1 MGLKVFYFQIR
12 HFRNFKLSDLLLQL
26 VIWGSQLSLF
36 LCDFMFLL
44 MSTKHI
50 LTKIA
55 LNIMPLRISCSTEA
69 TVFSGFLIFRFR
81 WCKWNFSRTM
91 LFSMVL
97 IEGPKGKVNLCQIIT
112 SSWCCREVFAMF
124 LYLALL

>member
-36 LCDFMFLL
+36 LYDVMFLL
-44 MSTKHI
+44 CQQNI

-55 LNIMPLRISCSTEA
+55 LNIMPLRLSCSTEA

-81 WCKWNFSRTM
+81 WYKWNFSSTM

-112 SSWCCREVFAMF
+112 SPWCCSEVFAMF

>member
-36 LCDFMFLL
+36 LYYVMFLL
-44 MSTKHI
+44 CQQNI

-55 LNIMPLRISCSTEA
+55 LNIMLLRISCSTEA

-81 WCKWNFSRTM
+81 WYKWNFSSTM